1 MAKTNPEI
9 DLNALA
15 EEQSE
20 KPAKKKKNKRKMDP
34 VSKVILVIS
43 IIVFLGSGGYLVYK
57 YFGEPLLE
65 QMELASYKKDY
76 HSEEPSTADNGVWNN
91 EEQEKE
97 EERLSDRTLASF
109 KTIRELN
116 SDVVGWIN
124 VPNTL
129 VDYPVVQSKDN
140 YFYLKHNV
148 NKEYNGSGCPF
159 LDYRNSVKPD
169 SDTRSLI
176 IYGHH
181 RRNGTMF
188 AQLTNYNDVD
198 FYKEN
203 PVIRFDTVYERGE
216 WIVFSNFRATTSWAT
231 GTPFNY
237 IRTEF
242 KDDADFLKFV
252 DEIKKRSLITTPVDV
267 RGDDQILLLSTCSY
281 EKNNWRMI
289 IAARRVRK
297 GENKIDVSSAVKA
310 AHPLMP

>member
-148 NKEYNGSGCPF
+148 NEFCCVHILCFFGRF
-159 LDYRNSVKPD
+159 ETHKPD
-169 SDTRSLI
+169 DLNSCINISINALI
-176 IYGHH
+176 NNCRY
-181 RRNGTMF
+181 
-188 AQLTNYNDVD
+188 
-198 FYKEN
+198 
-203 PVIRFDTVYERGE
+203 
-216 WIVFSNFRATTSWAT
+216 
-231 GTPFNY
+231 
-237 IRTEF
+237 
-242 KDDADFLKFV
+242 DFLA
-252 DEIKKRSLITTPVDV
+252 
-267 RGDDQILLLSTCSY
+267 LLYAFFLFFFGRFFAC
-281 EKNNWRMI
+281 
-289 IAARRVRK
+289 
-297 GENKIDVSSAVKA
+297 
-310 AHPLMP
+310 

>member
-1 MAKTNPEI
+1 
-9 DLNALA
+9 
-15 EEQSE
+15 
-20 KPAKKKKNKRKMDP
+20 
-34 VSKVILVIS
+34 
-43 IIVFLGSGGYLVYK
+43 
-57 YFGEPLLE
+57 
-65 QMELASYKKDY
+65 
-76 HSEEPSTADNGVWNN
+76 
-91 EEQEKE
+91 
-97 EERLSDRTLASF
+97 
-109 KTIRELN
+109 
-116 SDVVGWIN
+116 
-124 VPNTL
+124 
-129 VDYPVVQSKDN
+129 
-140 YFYLKHNV
+140 
-148 NKEYNGSGCPF
+148 
-159 LDYRNSVKPD
+159 
-169 SDTRSLI
+169 
-176 IYGHH
+176 
-181 RRNGTMF
+181 MF